1 MANAPTSAHKG
12 RPSSSALRRS
22 GSLPRLRPLVHLV
35 TLLAATLAVVPSSTT
50 AQAGAQRPEAVA
62 RVVFSLL
69 SYTRW
74 PAEREK
80 LRLCVDNS
88 SRYADKLMEGGA
100 LPTGR
105 LVEARRVD
113 VLAEPTAASCDTV
126 YLGTMTDA
134 RRKKLSGELTGR
146 PVLVISEEDYECE
159 AASMFCLTF
168 RDQHQVAFRVNLDA
182 IARSGIHIHPGVLQ
196 LGRRR
201 GGLQ

>member
-1 MANAPTSAHKG
+1 MAIAPGT
-12 RPSSSALRRS
+12 PSRRAPPVRLARS
-22 GSLPRLRPLVHLV
+22 PRRLFRLVPA
-35 TLLAATLAVVPSSTT
+35 LAAAALAALPSSTT

-69 SYTRW
+69 GYARW
-74 PAEREK
+74 PAERES

-88 SRYADKLMEGGA
+88 ARYAGKLLEGGTLA
-100 LPTGR
+100 TGR

-113 VLAEPTAASCDTV
+113 VMSSNPANDCDTL

-134 RRKKLSGELTGR
+134 RRKKLSAELTGR

-159 AASMFCLTF
+159 AASMFCLVF
-168 RDQHQVAFRVNLDA
+168 REHQVSFRVNLDS
-182 IARSGIHIHPGVLQ
+182 IARSGIHVHPGVLQ

-201 GGLQ
+201 GGTP